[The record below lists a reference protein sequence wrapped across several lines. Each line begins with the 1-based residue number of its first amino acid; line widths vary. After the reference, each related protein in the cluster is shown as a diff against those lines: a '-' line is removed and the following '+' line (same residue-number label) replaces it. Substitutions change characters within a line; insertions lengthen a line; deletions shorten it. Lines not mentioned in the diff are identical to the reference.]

1 MNVILTII
9 LINIFIDYILSLMI
23 DQIEELIENLQ
34 LRLYNIVLMIMILT
48 PPIIIILKNYSI
60 IRDIVK
66 NGMIL
71 IDNVLNV

>member
-48 PPIIIILKNYSI
+48 PLIIIILKNYST